1 MGESVEKRGDKFT
14 TRAPSGKHGY
24 VQALAAK
31 PPASHYPGQGSQV
44 ASVFL
49 SYSRDDVSKAQA
61 VAAALERHGH
71 QVWWDRQ
78 LQGGSRFSKEIEE
91 ALKGAA
97 AVVVLWSRS
106 SIESAWV
113 QDEAAEGRDSDRLV
127 PVLIDD
133 SKPPLGFRQFQ
144 TIDLSGWK
152 GRPSGAIKAVHE
164 AILAKAGQTAP
175 AAREPR
181 TARPAIRTPR
191 PVALAAIAVVALL
204 LAGLAYWLVAAPGSA
219 EPAPLR
225 LQLGEFKALSRE
237 VPEAAPETL
246 REELLAALA
255 TDSVIV
261 ATTADAR
268 SSSAPGYALSATVRN
283 SGDELLFTVHV
294 SNPASGATLWSET
307 LARPATIADIAPRQ
321 VAVGVSQMLRCGL
334 GGAARYGKP
343 MPDET
348 LSVYLSFCEEYWSDT
363 MGKPGNATRA
373 LDLARRIVALAP
385 DFSHGWSGL
394 GQVAIWSSRESRLT
408 NVEAL
413 RAEAGKAAK
422 RAIDLD
428 DENSQAYEVLA
439 ILEPPFAFAE
449 REKFHLKSVTVR
461 PGDCGCE
468 YVGYG
473 AFLSRVGR
481 NAEAVDAFK
490 RAHDMIPLSADVN
503 AGWADALFVAGRAD
517 EAQRAVDTLL
527 ELWPDNADLRE
538 SLIRSAF
545 WTRRYDEA
553 LRLLDDPMTAVT
565 SSEREALRLAFRAL
579 KGGGA
584 AARTAAARAL
594 VEAAKSGEGG
604 SLPIVALGALGA
616 NPEALALAA
625 AQIRRDGPR
634 GLPVL
639 FQPPLARARH
649 LPQFADLARRHGLVS
664 YWKSSGKRPD
674 LCKEKGAPA
683 LCGKL

>member
-1 MGESVEKRGDKFT
+1 MALVEN
-14 TRAPSGKHGY
+14 
-24 VQALAAK
+24 L
-31 PPASHYPGQGSQV
+31 PASKHLRPGKPRRTIALQGSQV

-71 QVWWDRQ
+71 KVWWDRQ
-78 LQGGSRFSKEIEE
+78 LHGGSRFSKEIEQ
-91 ALKGAA
+91 ALKGAD
-97 AVVVLWSRS
+97 AVVVLWSRA

-133 SKPPLGFRQFQ
+133 SKPPLGFRQYQ
-144 TIDLSGWK
+144 AVDLSGWK
-152 GRPSGAIKAVHE
+152 GRPGGAIKAVHA
-164 AILAKAGQTAP
+164 AILAKGGSAAP
-175 AAREPR
+175 AAVESRAAAP
-181 TARPAIRTPR
+181 TALNRRP
-191 PVALAAIAVVALL
+191 LAIAAAALVAIL
-204 LAGLAYWLVAAPGSA
+204 LAGLAYWLVTPSGRA
-219 EPAPLR
+219 EPTPLR
-225 LQLGEFKALSRE
+225 LQLGEFKALSQA

-261 ATTADAR
+261 ATTAQAPA
-268 SSSAPGYALSATVRN
+268 SSSPGYALSATVRT
-283 SGDELLFTVHV
+283 SGEDLLFTIHV
-294 SNPASGATLWSET
+294 TNPQSGAALWSET
-307 LARPATIADIAPRQ
+307 LARPAARADLAPRQ
-321 VAVGVSQMLRCGL
+321 AAVAVSQVLRCGL

-348 LSVYLSFCEEYWSDT
+348 LSLFFNFCEEYWADT
-363 MGKPGNATRA
+363 MGREGNPTRA
-373 LDLARRIVALAP
+373 LDIARRVVAAAP
-385 DFSHGWSGL
+385 DFSRGWSGL
-394 GQVAIWSSRESRLT
+394 GQVAIWSSREGRLA
-408 NVEAL
+408 NAEAL
-413 RAEAGKAAK
+413 RSEARKAAD
-422 RAIDLD
+422 RALEID

-439 ILEPPFAFAE
+439 ILQPPFAFAE
-449 REKFHLKSVTVR
+449 REKLHLKSVTVR

-503 AGWADALFVAGRAD
+503 SGWADALFVAGRAE

-527 ELWPDNADLRE
+527 ELWPDNSDLRE
-538 SLIRSAF
+538 SLVRSAF
-545 WTRRYDEA
+545 WTKRYQEA
-553 LRLLDDPMTAVT
+553 LRLLDDPRTAVT
-565 SSEREALRLAFRAL
+565 SSEREALRLALRAL
-579 KGGGA
+579 ESGSA
-584 AARTAAARAL
+584 AAKAAAAMAL
-594 VEAAKSGEGG
+594 VESAKSGEGS

-616 NPEALALAA
+616 NAEALAVAS

-639 FQPPLARARH
+639 FQPPLAAARH
-649 LPQFADLARRHGLVS
+649 LPAFAALTERHGLVP
-664 YWKSSGKRPD
+664 YWRKSAKRPD
-674 LCKEKGAPA
+674 FCREQGAPA
-683 LCGKL
+683 LCGRL

>member
-1 MGESVEKRGDKFT
+1 M
-14 TRAPSGKHGY
+14 
-24 VQALAAK
+24 
-31 PPASHYPGQGSQV
+31 

-49 SYSRDDVSKAQA
+49 SYSREDVAKAQV

-71 QVWWDRQ
+71 KVWWDRQ
-78 LQGGSRFSKEIEE
+78 LHGGSRFSKEIEQ
-91 ALKGAA
+91 ALKGAD

-113 QDEAAEGRDSDRLV
+113 QDEAAEGRDSGRLV
-127 PVLIDD
+127 PLLIDD

-152 GRPSGAIKAVHE
+152 GRPGGAIKAVHE
-164 AILAKAGQTAP
+164 AILAKGGQTAP
-175 AAREPR
+175 AAAEPR
-181 TARPAIRTPR
+181 AATAAIRNRR
-191 PVALAAIAVVALL
+191 PVALAAIAIVAILM
-204 LAGLAYWLVAAPGSA
+204 AGLAYWLVAASGGA
-219 EPAPLR
+219 EPTPLR

-261 ATTADAR
+261 ATTADAP
-268 SSSAPGYALSATVRN
+268 SSSSPGYALSATVRN
-283 SGDELLFTVHV
+283 SGDELLFTIHV
-294 SNPASGATLWSET
+294 TNPESGAALWSET
-307 LARPATIADIAPRQ
+307 LARPAAIAEIAPRQ
-321 VAVGVSQMLRCGL
+321 AAVGVSQVLRCGL

-373 LDLARRIVALAP
+373 LDLARRVVALAP
-385 DFSHGWSGL
+385 DFSRGWSGL
-394 GQVAIWSSRESRLT
+394 GQVAIWSSREGRLT
-408 NVEAL
+408 NVEGL
-413 RAEAGKAAK
+413 RSEARKAAE

-428 DENSQAYEVLA
+428 GENSQAYEVLA

-449 REKFHLKSVTVR
+449 REKLHLKSVTVR

-517 EAQRAVDTLL
+517 EAQHAVDTLL
-527 ELWPDNADLRE
+527 ELWPDNPDLRE

-553 LRLLDDPMTAVT
+553 LRLLDDPRTAVT
-565 SSEREALRLAFRAL
+565 SSERESLRLAFRAL

-616 NPEALALAA
+616 NAEALAVAS

-639 FQPPLARARH
+639 FQPPLAAARH
-649 LPQFADLARRHGLVS
+649 LPQFADLAQRHGLVS
-664 YWKSSGKRPD
+664 YWKGSGKRPD
-674 LCKEKGAPA
+674 FCKEKGAPA